1 MPCFWYIS
9 IYFWDSI
16 FNLKLYDSLLDWVI
30 ITKLEGMPRWFPGDS
45 GPCGLYWAPVN
56 CLALLYLNICVWKGT
71 SILYPFIPILK
82 HWQTFI
88 LSFNSNKTFV
98 LTFATETLSRSW
110 SPTTASLFAFRLT
123 PWWFNINV
131 PSPGRCLCPDGGCCQ
146 LFEQI
151 GHSPHSPLCR
161 GPGVTRAPDLSHR
174 PHHQKF

>member
-1 MPCFWYIS
+1 MILDLVVSIS
-9 IYFWDSI
+9 GAPEWPQLFSTFVFEY
-16 FNLKLYDSLLDWVI
+16 LR
-30 ITKLEGMPRWFPGDS
+30 LERIKHF
-45 GPCGLYWAPVN
+45 
-56 CLALLYLNICVWKGT
+56 
-71 SILYPFIPILK
+71 YPFIPILK
-82 HWQTFI
+82 HWKTFI

-151 GHSPHSPLCR
+151 GHSPHSPR
-161 GPGVTRAPDLSHR
+161 VRSHPGPGPLAPASPSEILDLGLQQTLSEILFISNIFVHTTLCVLLSLD
-174 PHHQKF
+174 KYACI

>member
-1 MPCFWYIS
+1 M
-9 IYFWDSI
+9 
-16 FNLKLYDSLLDWVI
+16 
-30 ITKLEGMPRWFPGDS
+30 T
-45 GPCGLYWAPVN
+45 

-123 PWWFNINV
+123 PWWFNIKYLIFNIIFNILSWSLSV
-131 PSPGRCLCPDGGCCQ
+131 SGWGLLPTVWANWSLASLASLPRARSHP
-146 LFEQI
+146 
-151 GHSPHSPLCR
+151 
-161 GPGVTRAPDLSHR
+161 GPGPLAPASPSEILDLGLQQTLVKYYLSLR
-174 PHHQKF
+174 FLFIQLYVLLSLDKYACI